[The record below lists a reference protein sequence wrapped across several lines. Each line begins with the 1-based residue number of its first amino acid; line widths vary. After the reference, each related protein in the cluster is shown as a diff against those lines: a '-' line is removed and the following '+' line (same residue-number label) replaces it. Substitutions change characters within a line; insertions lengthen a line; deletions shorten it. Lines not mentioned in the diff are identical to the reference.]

1 MHPPPP
7 PPARDDLRLSNTT
20 AILQIMQICMIRI
33 LSSSHYVT
41 AFTLL
46 LHCEQSLFSQSSL
59 SSAGLERAKWP
70 RGKLERGASSPPS
83 PNSFPSASCFL
94 LSLASLDFLARVTI
108 LRDCSQSTLL
118 RISLNFIR
126 LLRVVITPSV
136 TSLLREENDSK
147 QSDEIQAIFVFAFNI
162 F

>member
-1 MHPPPP
+1 M
-7 PPARDDLRLSNTT
+7 A
-20 AILQIMQICMIRI
+20 
-33 LSSSHYVT
+33 
-41 AFTLL
+41 
-46 LHCEQSLFSQSSL
+46 
-59 SSAGLERAKWP
+59 ERET
-70 RGKLERGASSPPS
+70 GERGTSSPPS

-118 RISLNFIR
+118 RISLNFTR

>member
-1 MHPPPP
+1 MAERETGERH
-7 PPARDDLRLSNTT
+7 
-20 AILQIMQICMIRI
+20 
-33 LSSSHYVT
+33 
-41 AFTLL
+41 LL
-46 LHCEQSLFSQSSL
+46 PTF
-59 SSAGLERAKWP
+59 P
-70 RGKLERGASSPPS
+70 
-83 PNSFPSASCFL
+83 SFPSASCFL